1 MFINFIVFIAV
12 FTFCGFAVLTK
23 CSDISNVTN
32 IWPNIGKTATIVFS
46 IVLIF
51 EKWAWKW
58 KLLHG
63 WLIPTPNIKGEWV
76 GHMKYKYENKV
87 CEKDFEVSIIQS
99 FLYISI
105 SIKTD
110 ESKSDSVTAS
120 FDIDKERG
128 IRNLI
133 YTYRNEPKIG
143 LRKRS
148 PIHYGTASLSISDDF
163 NKMEGY
169 YWTDRDSQGE
179 LTLKKKN

>member
-1 MFINFIVFIAV
+1 MIKYNIKMFINFIVFIAV

-76 GHMKYKYENKV
+76 GLFIEKGDKTMIDFTENIVRKKPV
-87 CEKDFEVSIIQS
+87 
-99 FLYISI
+99 
-105 SIKTD
+105 
-110 ESKSDSVTAS
+110 
-120 FDIDKERG
+120 
-128 IRNLI
+128 
-133 YTYRNEPKIG
+133 PKI
-143 LRKRS
+143 LLKL
-148 PIHYGTASLSISDDF
+148 Y
-163 NKMEGY
+163 
-169 YWTDRDSQGE
+169 
-179 LTLKKKN
+179 LKKQQKLYLRDLNKELEKRQ